1 MWCGGFSKPKIMGG
15 DRFIEKLVSTNS
27 SQQDICII
35 GFQDAKKVEKSQ
47 SSTKRPLS
55 FKQLTL
61 FPLKDSKNGSTSRS
75 SIKKRSK
82 LLTIVPL
89 TLDILYRML
98 SFLEKLSLANVRM
111 DTREIY

>member
-61 FPLKDSKNGSTSRS
+61 FPLKDSKKGSTSRS
-75 SIKKRSK
+75 SIKKRRKKQITDNSSVDIRHFVSYV
-82 LLTIVPL
+82 IV
-89 TLDILYRML
+89 T
-98 SFLEKLSLANVRM
+98 
-111 DTREIY
+111 